1 MNMRVVCIVILGTLA
16 ISGCTATEGHTS
28 VEERIDQV
36 AQCEANQIL
45 EPRTC
50 RLSCASGL
58 ISLKCSKQCGS
69 GVIARPNNVEMCHWE
84 SPWEGAHKLTIEI
97 SHSGNIE
104 PPDAC
109 SDSSVSE
116 GGKSVSFG
124 VGCTA
129 YWAQNVPN
137 RSGSSHEGSC
147 DNFLLSYLNRPC
159 LSGDNWE
166 DEFKY

>member
-1 MNMRVVCIVILGTLA
+1 MNMRVVCTIILGTLA
-16 ISGCTATEGHTS
+16 ISGCTGTEGKMS
-28 VEERIDQV
+28 VEERVDQV
-36 AQCEANQIL
+36 AQCEATQIL

-50 RLSCASGL
+50 RLSCASGQ

-69 GVIARPNNVEMCHWE
+69 GVIARPNNVEMCRWE
-84 SPWEGAHKLTIEI
+84 SSWEGANKVTIEI
-97 SHSGNIE
+97 STSGSIG
-104 PPDAC
+104 PPKAC
-109 SDSSVSE
+109 SVSSDSA

-137 RSGSSHEGSC
+137 RSGSSHDVSC
-147 DNFLLSYLNRPC
+147 NNFLLSYLNRPC